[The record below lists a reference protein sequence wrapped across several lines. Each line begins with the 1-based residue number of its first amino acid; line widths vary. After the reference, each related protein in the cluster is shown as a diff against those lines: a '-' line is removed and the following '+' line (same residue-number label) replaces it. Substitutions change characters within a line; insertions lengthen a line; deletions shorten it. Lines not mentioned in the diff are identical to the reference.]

1 VQEASASMPHGARSG
16 HASSSGRVYAINKS
30 KTPRQSKDL
39 LDWDL
44 QSHTAFTFSNFLF
57 HTVFSFIF
65 YFEVSCASFFLL
77 IKITASLLPFR
88 SKKKTIPQ

>member
-1 VQEASASMPHGARSG
+1 VADKPSEQGAVIPICPRRL
-16 HASSSGRVYAINKS
+16 HAKAR
-30 KTPRQSKDL
+30 P

-44 QSHTAFTFSNFLF
+44 QSHTAFTFSNSLF

-88 SKKKTIPQ
+88 SKKNYSTMNIMKPSN